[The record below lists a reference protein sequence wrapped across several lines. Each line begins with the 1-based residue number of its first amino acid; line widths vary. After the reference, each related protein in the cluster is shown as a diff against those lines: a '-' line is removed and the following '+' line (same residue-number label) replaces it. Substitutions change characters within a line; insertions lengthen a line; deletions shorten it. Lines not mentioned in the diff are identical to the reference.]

1 MIKIKINKPDYHI
14 LKNKI
19 KVVTEMCIWEIPHS
33 NNSLEIQVKI
43 GRYNKPSKDLV
54 NKTCRSELTLNSEEL
69 NNFLVNLFSNKNI
82 EFNFE
87 QIKNDEYKQKIIESL
102 NNPEK

>member
-1 MIKIKINKPDYHI
+1 MTKAKNLGSYI

-19 KVVTEMCIWEIPHS
+19 KVVTEMYIWGIPH
-33 NNSLEIQVKI
+33 NKNPNQIEVKI

-54 NKTCRSELTLNSEEL
+54 NKTCRSELTLDSEEL